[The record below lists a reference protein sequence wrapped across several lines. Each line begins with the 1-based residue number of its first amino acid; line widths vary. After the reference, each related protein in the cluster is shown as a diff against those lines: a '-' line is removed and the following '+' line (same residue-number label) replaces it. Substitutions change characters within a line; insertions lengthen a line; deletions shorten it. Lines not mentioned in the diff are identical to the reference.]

1 MNYGLRGI
9 GVVAAVG
16 VISLLA
22 FLLPAP
28 SGEARGDSD
37 GGSHTLP
44 QLTHKNWQQ
53 ECASCHIAYAPSFL
67 PKASWRRVMG
77 GLDQHFGENASL
89 DPATQADILRFLEA
103 NAADS
108 GTSRMGSR
116 VMQGMGAKDAP
127 VRITETR
134 WFVRKHDEVPRATWS
149 RKSVGSAANCA
160 ACHRQA
166 ERGVF
171 DEDAV
176 RIPK

>member
-1 MNYGLRGI
+1 MNYLLRGI

-16 VISLLA
+16 VVSMLA
-22 FLLPAP
+22 FSLP
-28 SGEARGDSD
+28 SGEAHGD

-44 QLTHKNWQQ
+44 KLAHKNYQQ
-53 ECASCHIAYAPSFL
+53 ECASCHIAYSPALL
-67 PKASWRRVMG
+67 PKASWRRLMG

-116 VMQGMGAKDAP
+116 VMQGVSANEAP
-127 VRITETR
+127 LRITETR
-134 WFVRKHDEVPRATWS
+134 WFVRKHDEVSRATWS
-149 RKSVGSAANCA
+149 RKSIGSAANCA

-166 ERGVF
+166 EQGVF
-171 DEDAV
+171 DEDTV